1 MIAEL
6 FGTLGRA
13 IEGSPALALSAAFA
27 WGILSIILSPCH
39 LASIPLIVSF
49 IGRQG
54 RISTW
59 RAFLT
64 ALLFST
70 GILLTIALLGLLTAL
85 AGRMLGDLG
94 GWGNYLVALIFLLVG
109 LHLWEV
115 LPNPWSAPG
124 QVHNQQR
131 KGYLAAFALGLIF
144 GIALGPC
151 TFAYLAPILAVTFK
165 LSATGMWYGI
175 LLLLMFGLGHCGVIV
190 LAGTATEWVQH
201 YLDWTEQ
208 SKTAT
213 WIKRVCGLLVI
224 GAGLFLLW
232 SAP

>member
-1 MIAEL
+1 MITEL
-6 FGTLGRA
+6 FGALSRA
-13 IEGSPALALSAAFA
+13 IEGSPALALSAAFV

-39 LASIPLIVSF
+39 LASIPLIVAF

-59 RAFLT
+59 QAFLT
-64 ALLFST
+64 ATLFST
-70 GILLTIALLGLLTAL
+70 GILITIALVGVITAL
-85 AGRMLGDLG
+85 AGRMMGDVG
-94 GWGNYLVALIFLLVG
+94 AWGNWIVAGIFILVG
-109 LHLWEV
+109 LYLWDV
-115 LPNPWSAPG
+115 LPTPWSAPG

-131 KGYLAAFALGLIF
+131 KGYFAAFALGLIF

-151 TFAYLAPILAVTFK
+151 TFAYMAPILAVTFK
-165 LSATGMWYGI
+165 LSATEMWYGI
-175 LLLLMFGLGHCGVIV
+175 LLLLMYGIGHCGVIV

-201 YLDWTEQ
+201 YLNWTEQ

-213 WIKRVCGLLVI
+213 WIKRNCGVLVI
-224 GAGLFLLW
+224 IAGLYLIW

>member
-6 FGTLGRA
+6 FGTLSRA
-13 IEGSPALALSAAFA
+13 IEGSPALALSAAFV

-39 LASIPLIVSF
+39 LASIPLIVAF

-59 RAFLT
+59 QAFLT
-64 ALLFST
+64 AMLFST
-70 GILLTIALLGLLTAL
+70 GILITIALVGVVTAL
-85 AGRMLGDLG
+85 AGRMLGDVG
-94 GWGNYLVALIFLLVG
+94 AWGNWIVAGIFILVG
-109 LHLWEV
+109 LYLWDV
-115 LPNPWSAPG
+115 LPTPWSVPG

-131 KGYLAAFALGLIF
+131 KGYVAAFALGLIF

-151 TFAYLAPILAVTFK
+151 TFAYMAPILAVTFK
-165 LSATGMWYGI
+165 LSATEMWYGI
-175 LLLLMFGLGHCGVIV
+175 LLLLMYGIGHCGVIV

-208 SKTAT
+208 STTAT
-213 WIKRVCGLLVI
+213 WIKRICGVLVI
-224 GAGLFLLW
+224 LAGLYLIW
-232 SAP
+232 TAP